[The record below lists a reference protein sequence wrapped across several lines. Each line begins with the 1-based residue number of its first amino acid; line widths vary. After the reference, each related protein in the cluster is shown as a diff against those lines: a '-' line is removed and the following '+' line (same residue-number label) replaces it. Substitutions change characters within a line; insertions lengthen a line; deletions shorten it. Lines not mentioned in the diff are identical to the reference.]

1 MFAPVQDGHR
11 AGKNLG
17 FLKRFLKGIFKV
29 FTIFIYFC
37 CTKTEHEST
46 TQKHLKPRIF
56 ENRIR
61 QPWTARLSV
70 ISVGVFVG

>member
-1 MFAPVQDGHR
+1 MATELE
-11 AGKNLG
+11 KT
-17 FLKRFLKGIFKV
+17 RFLKKVFKKVFYSFLKV